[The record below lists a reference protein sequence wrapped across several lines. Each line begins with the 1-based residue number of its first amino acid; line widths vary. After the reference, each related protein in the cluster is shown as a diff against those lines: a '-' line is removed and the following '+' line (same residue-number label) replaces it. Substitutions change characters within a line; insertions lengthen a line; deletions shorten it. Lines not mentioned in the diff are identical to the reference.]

1 MKLIRPINRTPNVFP
16 HSSVAVVALLLYILP
31 FVQSG
36 DKQKKKRD
44 MFIHTVDDDKYE
56 TLLLL
61 VKGNLHVP
69 VAERTRSPKS
79 AVVQFWRRKGLF
91 TPGNEEGFTFYFNG
105 KKVVK
110 KWELSGVVKK
120 NQLMKPNPPVTRS

>member
-1 MKLIRPINRTPNVFP
+1 MFFSI
-16 HSSVAVVALLLYILP
+16 HQLLLLFCCILP

-61 VKGNLHVP
+61 VEGKFHVP
-69 VAERTRSPKS
+69 VAERTRSQKN
-79 AVVQFWRRKGLF
+79 AVVHFWRR
-91 TPGNEEGFTFYFNG
+91 N
-105 KKVVK
+105 
-110 KWELSGVVKK
+110 
-120 NQLMKPNPPVTRS
+120 